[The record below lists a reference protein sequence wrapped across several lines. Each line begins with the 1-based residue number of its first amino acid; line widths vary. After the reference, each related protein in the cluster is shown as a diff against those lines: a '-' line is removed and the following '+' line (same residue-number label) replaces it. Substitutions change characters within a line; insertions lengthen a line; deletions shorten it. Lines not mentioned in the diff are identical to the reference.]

1 MSTPPRRRLVVD
13 AAALHT
19 VLAVLVG
26 VGWWLW
32 APALTYTVVDGRPL
46 VVQEAGYT
54 AIFSGDATFAVLA
67 GVAGLLSATVLLLR
81 GLRGPAV
88 PVVLTVLGSAAALG
102 AWWIGVTLG
111 PGRIDELAA
120 AAGQGDLVA
129 GPELN
134 AYAALLVW
142 PLLAVSAVFVATAF
156 SEPERTRRR
165 RLPSSAE

>member
-1 MSTPPRRRLVVD
+1 VSTPPGRRLVVD

-32 APALTYTVVDGRPL
+32 APQLTYTVVDGQPL
-46 VVQEAGYT
+46 VVREVGYT

-67 GVAGLLSATVLLLR
+67 GGAGLLSATVLLLR
-81 GLRGPAV
+81 GHRGPAV
-88 PVVLTVLGSAAALG
+88 PVVLTALGTAAAFG

-134 AYAALLVW
+134 AYAAVLVW
-142 PLLAVSAVFVATAF
+142 PLVAVSAVFVATAF
-156 SEPERTRRR
+156 SGPERRRPR